1 MTTTIAAVESP
12 SIRHGEFIR
21 INVDGTYYTY
31 CNAAGPITVD
41 GTTFLGYG
49 SFLQLGAVQRNIK
62 SSSDDLIV
70 GISGLDTN
78 NVALIL
84 SSNIKGS
91 IVEVWRGFF
100 DSNNQIQTIDGTLQ
114 FFKRYQGII
123 NNVSIT
129 EEFDA
134 KARIR
139 TATCIMNCAS
149 FRTIL
154 QNRISGVRTNPT
166 QWQALHPNDTSMSRV
181 PAIVGQ
187 YFDFGKEPM
196 RNTQSTTGA
205 SSDTSSTVN
214 TDGGG
219 A

>member
-1 MTTTIAAVESP
+1 MTTTMAALNSP

-21 INVDGTYYTY
+21 LNVNGTYYTY
-31 CNAAGPITVD
+31 CNAAGPITVN
-41 GTTFLGYG
+41 GITFAGYG

-62 SSSDDLIV
+62 STSDDLIV
-70 GISGLDTN
+70 GISGLDPDN
-78 NVALIL
+78 ISLIL
-84 SSNIKGS
+84 STDIKGS

-100 DSNNQIQTIDGTLQ
+100 DENNQIITTPTTQ
-114 FFKRYQGII
+114 FFKRYQGIV
-123 NNVSIT
+123 NNISIT

-149 FRTIL
+149 FRTVL
-154 QNRISGVRTNPT
+154 QNRIAGIRTNSV
-166 QWQALHPNDTSMSRV
+166 QWQQLHPNDTSMNRV
-181 PAIVGQ
+181 SAIVAQ

-196 RNTQSTTGA
+196 RATQSTTSS
-205 SSDTSSTVN
+205 SSDTTSTVN
-214 TDGGG
+214 TEGGG

>member
-1 MTTTIAAVESP
+1 MEQLTITCDVVATSTDLGWEIWLDNTCLLDATGSQ
-12 SIRHGEFIR
+12 EFAWTADEDEDEHQLKFVLKNKRADHTR
-21 INVDGTYYTY
+21 ID
-31 CNAAGPITVD
+31 
-41 GTTFLGYG
+41 
-49 SFLQLGAVQRNIK
+49 
-62 SSSDDLIV
+62 
-70 GISGLDTN
+70 
-78 NVALIL
+78 
-84 SSNIKGS
+84 
-91 IVEVWRGFF
+91 E
-100 DSNNQIQTIDGTLQ
+100 NNQIITTPTTQ

-123 NNVSIT
+123 NNISIN
-129 EEFDA
+129 EEFNEQ
-134 KARIR
+134 ARIR

-154 QNRISGVRTNPT
+154 QNRISGIRTNPV
-166 QWQALHPNDTSMSRV
+166 QWQILHPNDTSMNRV
-181 PAIVGQ
+181 PAIVSQ

>member
-31 CNAAGPITVD
+31 CNAAGPITVN
-41 GTTFLGYG
+41 GITFLGYG
-49 SFLQLGAVQRNIK
+49 SFLQLGSVQRNIK
-62 SSSDDLIV
+62 SSSDDLLV

-100 DSNNQIQTIDGTLQ
+100 DSNNQIQTIDGTQQ

-154 QNRISGVRTNPT
+154 QNRISGIRTNPT
-166 QWQALHPNDTSMSRV
+166 QWQTLHPSDTSMNRV

-196 RNTQSTTGA
+196 RNTQSTTGS

-219 A
+219 S